1 MYSDARNVFS
11 GLLATLGG
19 FLLPVWGWIAL
30 LGGSRVTPHAIVV
43 IAVLLL
49 AAAFSLQWTDPDER
63 SWHVPI
69 LFGLVGAALF
79 PLVLFLFFTFAEGGS

>member
-19 FLLPVWGWIAL
+19 FLVACWGFL
-30 LGGSRVTPHAIVV
+30 TYVEGYRVTPHAIAV
-43 IAVLLL
+43 IAAVLLV
-49 AAAFSLQWTDPDER
+49 AAFWLQWTDPDER

-69 LFGLVGAALF
+69 LFGLVGAGLF
-79 PLVLFLFFTFAEGGS
+79 PLAFILVFVFADGSS